1 MGYKHGLEK
10 RKFDAEWNKN
20 EKLYRELGMSDEQI
34 ASIKEFDNDTF
45 RSDRAYL
52 EKKVDLSDIENKLQS
67 YEFGIDE
74 YDIEENW
81 HEYISDIE
89 KRKKLSELRPIE
101 RRAYY
106 LNSVMKISHR
116 DISLI
121 LLVPRRSISRWIVKI
136 AEILK

>member
-67 YEFGIDE
+67 YEFSIDE

-106 LNSVMKISHR
+106 LNTVMKIAHR

-121 LLVPRRSISRWIVKI
+121 LLAPRRNISRWIVKI

>member
-67 YEFGIDE
+67 YEFSIDE

-106 LNSVMKISHR
+106 LNTVMKIAHR

-121 LLVPRRSISRWIVKI
+121 LLVPRRSVSRWIVKI

>member
-52 EKKVDLSDIENKLQS
+52 EKKVDLSDIEDKLQN
-67 YEFGIDE
+67 YEFSIDE

-106 LNSVMKISHR
+106 LNTVMKIAHR

-121 LLVPRRSISRWIVKI
+121 LLAPRRNISRWIVKI

>member
-34 ASIKEFDNDTF
+34 ASIKEFDNDIF

-67 YEFGIDE
+67 YEFSIDE

-106 LNSVMKISHR
+106 LNTVMKIAHR

-121 LLVPRRSISRWIVKI
+121 LLVPRRSVSRWIVKI

>member
-20 EKLYRELGMSDEQI
+20 EKHYRELGMSDEQI

-67 YEFGIDE
+67 YEFSIDE

-106 LNSVMKISHR
+106 LNTVMKIAHR

-121 LLVPRRSISRWIVKI
+121 LLVPRRSVSRWIVKI

>member
-67 YEFGIDE
+67 YEFSIDE

>member
-1 MGYKHGLEK
+1 MGYKHG
-10 RKFDAEWNKN
+10 
-20 EKLYRELGMSDEQI
+20 
-34 ASIKEFDNDTF
+34 
-45 RSDRAYL
+45 L

-67 YEFGIDE
+67 YEFSIDE

-106 LNSVMKISHR
+106 LNTVMKIAHR

-121 LLVPRRSISRWIVKI
+121 LLAPRRNISRWIVKI

>member
-67 YEFGIDE
+67 YEFSIDE

-81 HEYISDIE
+81 YEYISDIE

>member
-20 EKLYRELGMSDEQI
+20 EKLYRKLGMSDEQI

-52 EKKVDLSDIENKLQS
+52 EKKVNLSDIEDKLQN
-67 YEFGIDE
+67 YEFSIDE

-106 LNSVMKISHR
+106 LNTVMKIAHR

-121 LLVPRRSISRWIVKI
+121 LLAPRRNISRWIVKI

>member
-67 YEFGIDE
+67 YEFSIDE

-106 LNSVMKISHR
+106 LNTVMKIAHR

-121 LLVPRRSISRWIVKI
+121 LLVSRRCISRWIVKI

>member
-34 ASIKEFDNDTF
+34 ASIKEFDNDIF

-52 EKKVDLSDIENKLQS
+52 EKKVDMSDIENKLQS
-67 YEFGIDE
+67 YEFSIDE

-106 LNSVMKISHR
+106 LNTVMKIAHR

-121 LLVPRRSISRWIVKI
+121 LLVPRRSVSRWIVKI

>member
-10 RKFDAEWNKN
+10 KKFDAEWNKN

-52 EKKVDLSDIENKLQS
+52 EKKVDLSDIEDKLQN
-67 YEFGIDE
+67 YEFSIDE

-81 HEYISDIE
+81 HEYISNIE

-106 LNSVMKISHR
+106 LNTVMKIAHR

-121 LLVPRRSISRWIVKI
+121 LLAPRRSVSRWIVKI

>member
-52 EKKVDLSDIENKLQS
+52 EKKVDLSDIEDKLQN
-67 YEFGIDE
+67 YEFSIDE

>member
-67 YEFGIDE
+67 YEFSIDE

-106 LNSVMKISHR
+106 LNTVMKIAHR

-121 LLVPRRSISRWIVKI
+121 LLVPRRNVSRWIVKI

>member
-67 YEFGIDE
+67 YEFSIDE

-81 HEYISDIE
+81 HEYISNIE

-106 LNSVMKISHR
+106 LNTVMKIAHR

-121 LLVPRRSISRWIVKI
+121 LLAPRRNISRWIVKI

>member
-67 YEFGIDE
+67 YEFSIDE

-106 LNSVMKISHR
+106 LNTVMKIAHR

-121 LLVPRRSISRWIVKI
+121 LLVSRRSISRWIVKI

>member
-67 YEFGIDE
+67 YELSIDE

-106 LNSVMKISHR
+106 LNTVMKIAHR

-121 LLVPRRSISRWIVKI
+121 LLVPRRSVSRWIVKI